1 MNKNEILLRRRNKV
15 LLIKGQDRLPEV
27 YIASMMKNLESL
39 GFTFSS
45 QLIEVLRTLS
55 IKEVTNFYKD
65 TLKIIKEMLGA
76 HVYHK
81 PMYPN
86 FPKQVMHMDQAE
98 LYINAIIHYV
108 TYGQLLPKYEK
119 EERKPLIDNHK
130 LRVIGL
136 GSNDEFL
143 NIFINLLN
151 SKTSLSETDK
161 KDIAWFFVEYPEKII
176 ALLPPEIPLKENAA
190 YVSYLLLKHVEGS
203 EEILKKYLK
212 TATDVLRLAVTM
224 SNGDISLAEN
234 TYFRSFKRKERR
246 LLLCLLENYS
256 NIEED
261 MLRYKNSWIRLGE
274 RLHPTEYRT
283 RYPKTSE
290 AFYKIRNNIKIPTF
304 KGTLEKAF
312 EEQDIRTAVALL
324 SQRPGEFARNLDKCL
339 RIAEDKQFVIDQF
352 DSIANKV
359 SSTVLLQLKEHLLNR
374 NVEKEIRV
382 FFPKGNVAK
391 AYSLENNLQT
401 IEDYICQ
408 NIVEIC
414 KKALIEIY
422 SLKKPLGKVFIDQRL
437 KDYLVPFSQRSAN
450 KAFKTIV
457 RGSKLPIAE
466 TTNTIRGFI
475 YWKQAKDD
483 IVDIDLS
490 AVMYDEDWNYL
501 EHISYTNLK
510 SSKYNACHSGDIVD
524 APEGASEFIDLDIE
538 SIKTYG
544 GRYIML
550 CIHSYSGQTFD
561 TIPEC
566 FVGWMSRE
574 CPNSGEIYEEKTVEN
589 KADITSNTQICVPM
603 IIDVVEDKVI
613 WTDLA
618 LKRHPKWCNNV
629 EGNAKGIVLMGKAM
643 TNLIKANL
651 YDLFL
656 LNALARGEI
665 TSSKKDADIV
675 FSVEDGITPFDTD
688 EIIGKYL

>member
-15 LLIKGQDRLPEV
+15 LIMKGQDRLPEV
-27 YIASMMKNLESL
+27 YIASMLKNLESL

-65 TLKIIKEMLGA
+65 TLKIIKEMLGG

-86 FPKQVMHMDQAE
+86 FPKQVMNMDQAE

-119 EERKPLIDNHK
+119 EARKSLIDNHK
-130 LRVIGL
+130 LKIIGL
-136 GSNDEFL
+136 GSNEEL
-143 NIFINLLN
+143 MNIFINLLN

-161 KDIAWFFVEYPEKII
+161 KDIAWFFVECPEKII
-176 ALLPPEIPLKENAA
+176 NLLPTEIPLKENAT
-190 YVSYLLLKHVEGS
+190 YVSYLLLKHIEGS
-203 EEILKKYLK
+203 EEILEKYLK
-212 TATDVLRLAVTM
+212 T
-224 SNGDISLAEN
+224 N
-234 TYFRSFKRKERR
+234 
-246 LLLCLLENYS
+246 LET
-256 NIEED
+256 IEE
-261 MLRYKNSWIRLGE
+261 
-274 RLHPTEYRT
+274 
-283 RYPKTSE
+283 
-290 AFYKIRNNIKIPTF
+290 
-304 KGTLEKAF
+304 
-312 EEQDIRTAVALL
+312 
-324 SQRPGEFARNLDKCL
+324 
-339 RIAEDKQFVIDQF
+339 
-352 DSIANKV
+352 
-359 SSTVLLQLKEHLLNR
+359 
-374 NVEKEIRV
+374 
-382 FFPKGNVAK
+382 
-391 AYSLENNLQT
+391 
-401 IEDYICQ
+401 YICQ

-414 KKALIEIY
+414 KKVLIEIY
-422 SLKKPLGKVFIDQRL
+422 SLKKPLGKVFIDNRL
-437 KDYLVPFSQRSAN
+437 KDYLVPFSQRSAS

-457 RGSKLPIAE
+457 RGSKLPIAK
-466 TTNTIRGFI
+466 TTNTIRGFV

-550 CIHSYSGQTFD
+550 CINSFSGQTFD

-574 CPNSGEIYEEKTVEN
+574 CPNSGDIYEEKTVEN

-603 IIDVVEDKVI
+603 IIDVVEGKVI
-613 WTDLA
+613 WTDLS
-618 LKRHPKWCNNV
+618 LKRHPNWCNNV

-643 TNLIKANL
+643 TNLIKPNL
-651 YDLFL
+651 YDLFS

-665 TSSKKDADIV
+665 TSSKKNADIV
-675 FSVEDGITPFDTD
+675 FSVEDGITPYDTD